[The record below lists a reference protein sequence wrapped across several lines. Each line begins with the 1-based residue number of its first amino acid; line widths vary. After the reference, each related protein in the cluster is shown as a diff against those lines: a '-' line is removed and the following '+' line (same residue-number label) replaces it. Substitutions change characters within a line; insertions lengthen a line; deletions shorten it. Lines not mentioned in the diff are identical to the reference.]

1 MDLVSKA
8 LRLGV
13 SDMRL
18 GDCTIEIAS
27 KALRLG
33 VLHMKHEK
41 NR

>member
-1 MDLVSKA
+1 MDLASKA

-13 SDMRL
+13 LDMRL

-33 VLHMKHEK
+33 FCMKHEK